1 MQHHATTIPY
11 GFLLAFVG
19 PASAW
24 ERTGEIHISERTGEI
39 HISGVRGPW
48 ERTGEIH
55 ISGVRGPSSC
65 LGKDGGD
72 THKNTCDGTY
82 ALHVCVIC
90 RERI

>member
-1 MQHHATTIPY
+1 M
-11 GFLLAFVG
+11 G

-24 ERTGEIHISERTGEI
+24 ERTGEIHISGVRGPWAGTGEI

-48 ERTGEIH
+48 EGTGDIH

-82 ALHVCVIC
+82 ALHVYVIC